1 MGQHG
6 FTLVPWGLGPDAV
19 PRVTAIETARA
30 SPELAVLS
38 VLTHGGERDAGT
50 MALAALAGVAALD
63 AERATAYYGFVMR
76 ALGPAARSALE
87 DMMSSGK
94 YDLVTEFQRK
104 HFAAG
109 EDKGREVGFREGIE
123 KGIEKGVAQ
132 GTAQALLKILTRRSL
147 PISQQQRMMIES
159 CNDPSTLQRWIDR
172 SFDVATV
179 DELLG

>member
-1 MGQHG
+1 
-6 FTLVPWGLGPDAV
+6 
-19 PRVTAIETARA
+19 
-30 SPELAVLS
+30 
-38 VLTHGGERDAGT
+38 
-50 MALAALAGVAALD
+50 
-63 AERATAYYGFVMR
+63 
-76 ALGPAARSALE
+76 
-87 DMMSSGK
+87 MSSGK

-109 EDKGREVGFREGIE
+109 EDKGREVGFRE
-123 KGIEKGVAQ
+123 GIEKGVAQ

-172 SFDVATV
+172 SFDVASV